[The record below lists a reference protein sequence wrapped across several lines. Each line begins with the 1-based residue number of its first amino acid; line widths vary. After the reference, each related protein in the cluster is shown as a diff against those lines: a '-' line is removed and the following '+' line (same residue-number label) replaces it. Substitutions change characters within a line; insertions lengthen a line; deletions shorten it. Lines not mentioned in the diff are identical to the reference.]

1 MRRSS
6 PSCST
11 ASWSTSERALIQVHL
26 SVGVAGWHLCMICDR
41 SIARWALSERR
52 ICSCTG
58 LHGGSHVWILALLRR
73 ARLHDLLAWLQQ
85 RSAGVRIASGRAVKG
100 ICGINFSVTSYAWLM
115 CVCACCSVCSAVP
128 PPVFVRAKNAA
139 DALCVVPYPPLA

>member
-1 MRRSS
+1 MAPVHDRATVRS
-6 PSCST
+6 
-11 ASWSTSERALIQVHL
+11 RAGLY
-26 SVGVAGWHLCMICDR
+26 R
-41 SIARWALSERR
+41 SDAY
-52 ICSCTG
+52 
-58 LHGGSHVWILALLRR
+58 RR
-73 ARLHDLLAWLQQ
+73 AQDCTADRVVACLLWCGARVYMISAHELQQ

-139 DALCVVPYPPLA
+139 DALCAVPYPPLA